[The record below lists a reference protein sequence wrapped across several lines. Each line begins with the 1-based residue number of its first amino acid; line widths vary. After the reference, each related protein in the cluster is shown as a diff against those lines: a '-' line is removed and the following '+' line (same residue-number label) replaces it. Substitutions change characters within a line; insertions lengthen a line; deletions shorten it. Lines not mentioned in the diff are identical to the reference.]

1 VPTPGARSHENR
13 SEALAAAA
21 VVFIL
26 DDEGGSN
33 VKSEVAAVEGESAGR
48 SKARWILIGLFVLHG
63 LLVVTSLTH
72 AFEATTAMLALLNL
86 AAIAGMVTKSR
97 AGWGFAAMFVVV
109 AVGRYAMTGTFVDFS
124 GLVLVVGIAAAVL
137 CVTDPAL
144 RREHGIT
151 T

>member
-1 VPTPGARSHENR
+1 M
-13 SEALAAAA
+13 
-21 VVFIL
+21 
-26 DDEGGSN
+26 
-33 VKSEVAAVEGESAGR
+33 KSEVAVVEGESGR

-63 LLVVTSLTH
+63 LLVVTSLTR

-86 AAIAGMVTKSR
+86 AAIAGMATKSR
-97 AGWGFAAMFVVV
+97 AGWGFAAVFVIV
-109 AVGRYAMTGTFVDFS
+109 AVGRYAMTGTFVDFG

-137 CVTDPAL
+137 SLTDPAL